1 MDSKTI
7 VNQKDLET
15 FQIIKECYEK
25 VKDLDV
31 GLPLQVV
38 FNEIRHK
45 GVYQYDKFIAKKIKK
60 LEDMGLIKVKDWNII
75 EVNP

>member
-1 MDSKTI
+1 MESKEF

-15 FQIIKECYEK
+15 LQIIQECYK
-25 VKDLDV
+25 RIKDIDV

-38 FNEIRHK
+38 FNEVRHK
-45 GVYQYDKFIAKKIKK
+45 GIYQSDKYIAKKIKK